1 MSLEIIM
8 APFDVFWA
16 PVDEAAPTNVQDVPA
31 GNWQVL
37 GSTDSLNQNEDGV
50 TVAGSQS
57 FETFRGQSAAP
68 QEVSRTEEDVGV
80 SVWLVD
86 LEPAMLRLALNQN
99 AVSNTGA
106 GGGSGGH
113 DDIELERGA
122 GKPNEIALLI
132 RGPSPQFDGGF
143 AYFYLKRCYNS
154 GSYELQF
161 SKNNPTGIGL
171 EFTALRA
178 TSAPFM
184 GRFVSQ
190 DSASA

>member
-1 MSLEIIM
+1 MALQVIMSKY
-8 APFDVFWA
+8 DVYWA
-16 PVDEAAPTNVQDVPA
+16 PVDEAPPTNVQDVPA
-31 GNWQVL
+31 GNWQIL
-37 GSTDSLNQNEDGV
+37 GSSGAFSQTEDGV
-50 TVAGSQS
+50 TVAGSQT

-68 QEVSRTEEDVGV
+68 QEVSRTEEDIVV
-80 SVWLVD
+80 SLALVD
-86 LEPAMLRLALNQN
+86 MDPAMLRLALGQN
-99 AVSNTGA
+99 AVTNTGA

-113 DDIELERGA
+113 DDIELEQGA
-122 GKPNEIALLI
+122 GKPNEIALLV

-143 AYFYLKRCYNS
+143 AYFYLKRCYQS
-154 GSYELQF
+154 GSFELQF
-161 SKNNPTGIGL
+161 SKNTATGIGL